1 MGISGVVGD
10 ARRLGLNV
18 NDLNKNVAV
27 KVVYP
32 NPAKDEVNV
41 SYQLTKAA
49 EVTITIRDIAGRMVM
64 QSNEGFQFE
73 GAQKATMALN
83 GLNSGMYFVELNAG
97 GAIAQQKLIISK

>member
-1 MGISGVVGD
+1 
-10 ARRLGLNV
+10 
-18 NDLNKNVAV
+18 
-27 KVVYP
+27 
-32 NPAKDEVNV
+32 
-41 SYQLTKAA
+41 
-49 EVTITIRDIAGRMVM
+49 M